1 MIEHLSSASGV
12 TKVNGILRN
21 IDSFDVH
28 LNADLAPS
36 LTLWFRLV
44 VRNSPF
50 ASTKSAGSI
59 LRFCNLDSIFMFVAH
74 SSQII
79 LSEQPVGVSLP
90 LMYVWL

>member
-1 MIEHLSSASGV
+1 MTPLHDALTSVTGVYSMIEHLSSASGV

-36 LTLWFRLV
+36 LILWFRLV

-50 ASTKSAGSI
+50 AST
-59 LRFCNLDSIFMFVAH
+59 
-74 SSQII
+74 
-79 LSEQPVGVSLP
+79 
-90 LMYVWL
+90 